1 MAPSSRRIS
10 FAHVLLS
17 MNAVFFD
24 FDGTLFD
31 TKADLA
37 ATVNH
42 TRRDLG
48 LAEWPEEQVIAN
60 VGQGARYLL
69 EMSIPEVLAD
79 GTGGSCASL
88 TSGED
93 AASPFEAVSARFLS
107 HYAEHC
113 VERVEPYPGVRRTL
127 DELRD
132 RGWLMGVNTNKPNF
146 AVKLILEKFGFTRY
160 FGAAVVAGGD
170 GIPLKPDAQSLRE
183 CAARL
188 RGHRLS
194 SHDWMVGDSW
204 TDMQCA
210 ASAGVK
216 GAFCSYGFGKLKDSR
231 FTQRISRFE
240 ELLRYLRAED

>member
-1 MAPSSRRIS
+1 
-10 FAHVLLS
+10 

-24 FDGTLFD
+24 IDGTLFD

-48 LAEWPEEQVIAN
+48 LAEKPEEEVIAC
-60 VGQGARYLL
+60 VGQGAKYLL
-69 EMSIPEVLAD
+69 EHAIPEAVGAE
-79 GTGGSCASL
+79 AS
-88 TSGED
+88 
-93 AASPFEAVSARFLS
+93 EARTYEEVWQIFMS

-113 VERVEPYPGVRRTL
+113 VERVTPYPGVRRTL

-132 RGWLMGVNTNKPNF
+132 RGWLMGLNTNKPNF
-146 AVKLILEKFGFTRY
+146 AVRLILEKFGFTRY

-170 GIPLKPDAQSLRE
+170 GIPLKPDVQSIRE
-183 CAARL
+183 CASRL

-210 ASAGVK
+210 TNAGVK
-216 GAFCSYGFGKLKDSR
+216 GAFCTYGFGKLKDSR
-231 FTQRISRFE
+231 FTIKINRFD
-240 ELLRYLRAED
+240 ELLRHLKAED

>member
-1 MAPSSRRIS
+1 
-10 FAHVLLS
+10 

-24 FDGTLFD
+24 IDGTLFD

-60 VGQGARYLL
+60 VGQGAKYLL
-69 EMSIPEVLAD
+69 ENSIPEVI
-79 GTGGSCASL
+79 GQ
-88 TSGED
+88 
-93 AASPFEAVSARFLS
+93 EANHVRSYDEVWEIFKS

-113 VERVEPYPGVRRTL
+113 VERVQPYPGVVRAL
-127 DELRD
+127 GELRD

-146 AVKLILEKFGFTRY
+146 AVKLILEKFGMTRY

-183 CAARL
+183 CASRL

-210 ASAGVK
+210 TNAGVK
-216 GAFCSYGFGKLKDSR
+216 GAFCTYGFGKLKDSR
-231 FTQRISRFE
+231 FTIKINRFE
-240 ELLRYLRAED
+240 ELLRHLKAED

>member
-1 MAPSSRRIS
+1 
-10 FAHVLLS
+10 

-24 FDGTLFD
+24 LDGTLFD

-48 LAEWPEEQVIAN
+48 LPEWPEEQVISN

-69 EMSIPEVLAD
+69 ENSIPEVLAE
-79 GTGGSCASL
+79 GGLCASL

-93 AASPFEAVSARFLS
+93 AASPFEAVRARFLG

-113 VERVEPYPGVRRTL
+113 IERVAPYEGVRRTL

-170 GIPLKPDAQSLRE
+170 GIPLKPDAQSIRE
-183 CAARL
+183 CASRL

-210 ASAGVK
+210 ANAGVK
-216 GAFCSYGFGKLKDSR
+216 GAFCSFGFGKLNESR
-231 FTQRISRFE
+231 YTIRINRFD
-240 ELLRYLRAED
+240 ELLRHLKAED